1 LSTEETDLLRSK
13 CKDKSL
19 GDFGEMSKMTF
30 SLVPRGSLLSVIP
43 GQTFAFTDRVRVR
56 I

>member
-1 LSTEETDLLRSK
+1 MSTEETDLLRSK

-19 GDFGEMSKMTF
+19 GDFGEMS
-30 SLVPRGSLLSVIP
+30 VIP